1 MIRNSRVRELAISFS
16 LEIMDCYRKLQEHR
30 EYVFSRQIL
39 RSSTSIGANIFE
51 SIAAESTMDFVH
63 KLHIALK
70 EAYET
75 RYWLILL
82 QKSNLADNL
91 NIEVKNLNDHLT
103 ELIKLLTAILVT
115 TKKQL

>member
-1 MIRNSRVRELAISFS
+1 
-16 LEIMDCYRKLQEHR
+16 
-30 EYVFSRQIL
+30 
-39 RSSTSIGANIFE
+39 
-51 SIAAESTMDFVH
+51 MDFVH